1 MDRENEEN
9 VCGAALESEDVAEIK
24 KEEMKKIQHN
34 EETTIEIVDT
44 DMIMAVEK
52 NPQKYKYIFIFWI
65 LEIWK

>member
-1 MDRENEEN
+1 MR
-9 VCGAALESEDVAEIK
+9 
-24 KEEMKKIQHN
+24 KIQHN

-44 DMIMAVEK
+44 DLMIAVEK